1 MIEFTEL
8 QKTELRLERTAKK
21 HLIWTYEE
29 YWNTYYPQLPDGGV
43 IATLWDKLP
52 IVIVQTKPKY
62 DSEADTLKHI
72 KRVNELLLDC
82 SKELMNRA
90 QVHDDS
96 KLKDPEKALF
106 DLWTPLL
113 KGSTYG
119 SPEYKKMLEG
129 LKPSLEHHY
138 KNNSHHPE
146 FVYSKEIW
154 KDIENYEGRYE
165 ISNLGRVKTKDKF
178 RKCHVTPKGYNRIQL
193 YNGETNKNFFVHT
206 LVANAFLKP
215 SFIPNKQVN
224 HKDGNKLNNSYLN
237 LEWVTPSDNLQH
249 AYDNDLRP
257 DTYKYIVHCNEL
269 DITTFGTHKMER
281 ELLKLGYEKASA
293 ASIWRCINS
302 DNETNT
308 HLNLTFKTFNI
319 NEYHE
324 LNSPINGMDL
334 FDIMEMLMDWKAATE
349 RHTDGDIFKSI
360 EINKDRFKMSEQL
373 CQIYRNTVLN
383 MQWKNF
389 CDDPELIKR
398 IETARTKK

>member
-1 MIEFTEL
+1 MKEFSTIE
-8 QKTELRLERTAKK
+8 KTEYR
-21 HLIWTYEE
+21 IDGNFVWTYEE
-29 YWNTYYPQLPDGGV
+29 YWNTYFPQLPDGGV

-52 IVIVQTKPKY
+52 VVILKTKPKY

-113 KGSTYG
+113 KESTYG

-138 KNNSHHPE
+138 KHNSHHPE
-146 FVYSKEIW
+146 HYK
-154 KDIENYEGRYE
+154 
-165 ISNLGRVKTKDKF
+165 
-178 RKCHVTPKGYNRIQL
+178 
-193 YNGETNKNFFVHT
+193 NGV
-206 LVANAFLKP
+206 
-215 SFIPNKQVN
+215 
-224 HKDGNKLNNSYLN
+224 D
-237 LEWVTPSDNLQH
+237 D
-249 AYDNDLRP
+249 
-257 DTYKYIVHCNEL
+257 
-269 DITTFGTHKMER
+269 
-281 ELLKLGYEKASA
+281 
-293 ASIWRCINS
+293 
-302 DNETNT
+302 
-308 HLNLTFKTFNI
+308 
-319 NEYHE
+319 
-324 LNSPINGMDL
+324 MDL

-349 RHTDGDIFKSI
+349 RHNDGDIFKSI
-360 EINKDRFKMSEQL
+360 SINKERFKMSEQL